1 MSYIPSLP
9 MRAGFTYKIGY
20 GPTVSINSRPRTTVK
35 GHIWDAI
42 IALYNRSD
50 SHRKAMGHLLFIAI
64 GIIAAIIEISY
75 NFTPLALTITQFIVP
90 SIVQELFDFA
100 KKL

>member
-1 MSYIPSLP
+1 MSPIIVPKMAP
-9 MRAGFTYKIGY
+9 NFTYKIGF
-20 GPTVSINSRPRTTVK
+20 GPTVPISSRPRTTVK

-64 GIIAAIIEISY
+64 GIIAAVIEISY